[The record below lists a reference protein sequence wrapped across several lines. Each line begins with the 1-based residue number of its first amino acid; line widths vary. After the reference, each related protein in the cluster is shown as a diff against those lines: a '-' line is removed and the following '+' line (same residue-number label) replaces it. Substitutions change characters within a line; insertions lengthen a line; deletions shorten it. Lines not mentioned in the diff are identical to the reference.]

1 MTWSL
6 AMRSTFAAMVSASA
20 LLGAATVSAADAPPD
35 AVFELPAG
43 TACAAFDVTVEVRG
57 GTQVAKEFTD
67 KNGNVVRR
75 IAAGKGSELT
85 FINVATGESLALPAN
100 GSVTHVSLRPDGS
113 STWVTTGHN
122 VLILFPT
129 DVPAGPSTTLYVG
142 RVVVTVDS
150 DGVFAVTD
158 TNGTSTDI
166 CVALSG

>member
-85 FINVATGESLALPAN
+85 FINV
-100 GSVTHVSLRPDGS
+100 RD
-113 STWVTTGHN
+113 
-122 VLILFPT
+122 
-129 DVPAGPSTTLYVG
+129 G
-142 RVVVTVDS
+142 RVARVAGEWISHPRQSSSGWLEHVGDDRPQRVDPLP
-150 DGVFAVTD
+150 D
-158 TNGTSTDI
+158 
-166 CVALSG
+166 